1 MAVMENTTGLSIL
14 PDTAHSSVN
23 LSTLT
28 SHMPGH
34 HHHHL
39 LPFSQPF
46 QLGLDAFFI
55 TETIV
60 YVLLIYLNDSD
71 YLDFKIEKCWDG
83 NAQSFGFLRSI
94 TV

>member
-1 MAVMENTTGLSIL
+1 MSQVFSNNFPLLIYSFYILIAVPPPSL
-14 PDTAHSSVN
+14 P
-23 LSTLT
+23 LT
-28 SHMPGH
+28 PPSFF
-34 HHHHL
+34 
-39 LPFSQPF
+39 PFSQPF